1 MRNISIIRYDNMSPD
16 HKRNVRFSI
25 ESCNE
30 FCSYSDLERLQ
41 EDLASLNEFNLE
53 IINSGYS
60 QHNNFEP
67 KGVNVQLER
76 EISSDNIEF
85 VGAYVSGNSGL
96 LSFESIEEV
105 KTMCNMIES
114 VRLNVQEE

>member
-1 MRNISIIRYDNMSPD
+1 MRNISIIRYDNMSPN

-41 EDLASLNEFNLE
+41 EDLASLNEFNRE
-53 IINSGYS
+53 IIQNGYS
-60 QHNNFEP
+60 QHNDFEP

-85 VGAYVSGNSGL
+85 VAVYVSSSTGL
-96 LSFESIEEV
+96 LSLEAVEDV
-105 KTMCNMIES
+105 QAMCNMIKS
-114 VRLNVQEE
+114 VILNEQEG